1 MSMSSSSPQG
11 ADSLPLFS
19 RLWRTLL
26 PVAGGLTA
34 IALGG
39 GVVST
44 GAWPAWV
51 FAVAALVGGLGAAS
65 LVSLLVIKGRRAA
78 AVAIDA
84 VEDKIEAMRQDL
96 TDGK

>member
-1 MSMSSSSPQG
+1 MSVQPV
-11 ADSLPLFS
+11 AAATDSYPRFCHV
-19 RLWRTLL
+19 WRPLL
-26 PVAGGLTA
+26 PVAGGLAA

-51 FAVAALVGGLGAAS
+51 FAVGLLIGGIGMAS

-84 VEDKIEAMRQDL
+84 VEDKIEAVRQDL